1 MAVHAIAIVDSE
13 GEIQHAYV
21 PGATYPASGTEWDSD
36 KTKTVVH
43 ITSGFSSLSGFM
55 QSNYYKDGAWKGRD
69 HPPADYYFWKD
80 EKWNFDS
87 TEFWIQVRRDR
98 DMRLLESD
106 WTQLPDCKLDIS
118 KQGEWT
124 EYRQILRN
132 VPGTNS
138 GATMLNQIVWP
149 DKPA

>member
-1 MAVHAIAIVDSE
+1 MAVQAIAIVNSE
-13 GEIQHAYV
+13 GHIVSAYI
-21 PGATYPASGTEWDSD
+21 PGATYPASGTEWEND

-43 ITSGFSSLSGFM
+43 ITNDFSDLSSLINFR
-55 QSNYYKDGAWKGRD
+55 YYKDGAWKSREG
-69 HPPADYYFWKD
+69 PPADYYFWKD
-80 EKWNFDS
+80 EKWNLDE
-87 TEFWIQVRRDR
+87 TEFWLQVRRDR
-98 DMRLLESD
+98 DFRLLQSD